1 MNQEKLLK
9 FQTFSAIF
17 AIVLGTLLHFT
28 FEWFGENT
36 IVGAFSSINESTW
49 EHLKLAF
56 CPMLITAIIGTFI
69 FKDTYPNFL
78 CSKTIGILTAISFIT
93 IFFYTYTGI
102 LGRNIAIIDILSFII
117 AIILGE
123 YVSYRLIISGY
134 KCNNTFAIITLI
146 ALAFCFIY
154 FTYNPPKI
162 ALFQDP
168 ITGNF
173 GISTLETFGDG
184 V

>member
-1 MNQEKLLK
+1 MNQNKLLK
-9 FQTFSAIF
+9 FQIFSTIF

-28 FEWFGENT
+28 YEWLGNNT

-56 CPMLITAIIGTFI
+56 YPMLITTIIGTFF
-69 FKDTYPNFL
+69 FKDTYSNFL
-78 CSKTIGILTAISFIT
+78 CSKTIGIITAIGFIT
-93 IFFYTYTGI
+93 GFFYTYTGI
-102 LGRNIAIIDILSFII
+102 LGRNIAIIDISSFII

-123 YVSYRLIISGY
+123 YVSYRLIKSNY
-134 KCNNTFAIITLI
+134 KCNDTFSIIILLTLT
-146 ALAFCFIY
+146 FCFIY
-154 FTYNPPKI
+154 FTYNTPKI

-173 GISTLETFGDG
+173 GIITVETFLDG